1 MVWKINVVF
10 QKTKTQNCVHS
21 VITVLCLYISVYI
34 NIYVEK
40 KTGREQTFL
49 TFKFCF
55 GLPK

>member
-1 MVWKINVVF
+1 MMVWKINVVF

-49 TFKFCF
+49 TF
-55 GLPK
+55 